1 MPRGDLP
8 KTEFRLL
15 GPVEAWRDEGQLTI
29 AGRKPRAL
37 LAALLLEHGQV
48 VSAEMLIDRVW
59 GDSPP
64 DSARTLVQT
73 YVWVLRRALGDVIE
87 SRPAGYRIRVAPAWT
102 DRDRFAELAARGS
115 VAAADGRHAEA
126 VALFAQ
132 GLDLWRG
139 PALGGIGEALR
150 VAAAGL
156 DEERLV
162 VMEQRA
168 QAQLD
173 AGTPVV
179 LAELRAL
186 VAAHPTR
193 ERARKHLMLA
203 LHRAGRHAEALEVF
217 AQGRQALAD
226 ELGVEPGPDLQALHV
241 SILRAGGEAGGHA
254 SARTVARNGEAR
266 SGEAGG
272 GEAGG
277 ERGDGVPAVVPVP
290 ALLPPA
296 TADFTA
302 RARPLAELVRHLV
315 GAGGDTAATRTALP
329 VCVISGTGGVGKS
342 ALAVEAAH
350 RTAAAYPD
358 GHLYADLSGASAA
371 ATPEEVL
378 ARFLRALGRP
388 VPDGLNERV
397 DLFRTTLA
405 GRRMLLV
412 LDDAGSEAQVR
423 PLLPGAASCAVLVT
437 SRSRLP
443 ALTGAHR
450 IELDVLGPAEA
461 VALLARV
468 AGAERVAA
476 EPAAAQRI
484 ARLCGH
490 LPLAL
495 RTAGARLATRRH
507 WTLHTLVERL
517 SDEYRR
523 LDELAVGDIAVRA
536 SVALSYEALDDG
548 ARRAFRLLGAL
559 GVPDFA
565 PWLVTALLDTD
576 PRTADDTVERLTDAH
591 LLSVV
596 SEGHGGGLRYR
607 LHDLHRVYAA
617 ERATVEDAP
626 QLLRDAATRA
636 LGSWL
641 WLIRR
646 HAAAAPSGELEM
658 CAHYTTARAGAPVAE
673 DAAAWYESEAAALVA
688 AVERAAALDLA
699 LPARE
704 VALAL
709 GSSSFGVANRF
720 EEWWRTH
727 DAAIAATR
735 RAGDRSGEAM
745 LLAGL
750 GQLRYSQDRYGE
762 ALAYFE
768 QARALVEKTDDLRGL
783 AVVLAGTGSVHREQ
797 GRFAAA
803 RAALSRAAEGF
814 RVTRDDA
821 GLGYASRLAASVDL
835 EQGRHEQALT
845 TLKEALSAYR
855 RLGSRRGVALTLRT
869 TGLVHRALGDH
880 PVAER
885 LFEQALGMLQDLGD
899 ELMIAYTRLALSK
912 TRIRLGT
919 ATLPPLLDAL
929 AVCRAHHDTLG
940 EGMALRTLG
949 EFHLAA
955 GRPEQAAEPLLHA
968 LRVWE
973 PLGVPLF
980 RARAMRDL
988 ADVREAQEAYA
999 EAAALRAE
1007 ALAVFTEL
1015 EAREQAES
1023 LVW

>member
-1 MPRGDLP
+1 M
-8 KTEFRLL
+8 TEFRLL
-15 GPVEAWRDEGQLTI
+15 GPVEAWRGEGQLTI

-48 VSAEMLIDRVW
+48 VSAETLIDRVW

-102 DRDRFAELAARGS
+102 DRGRFAELAARGS
-115 VAAADGRHAEA
+115 AAAADGRYAEA
-126 VALFAQ
+126 AALFTQ

-139 PALGGIGEALR
+139 PALGGIGDALG

-179 LAELRAL
+179 VAELRAL

-241 SILRAGGEAGGHA
+241 SILRASGDPTGHA
-254 SARTVARNGEAR
+254 SALTVACGD
-266 SGEAGG
+266 EAGC
-272 GEAGG
+272 EH
-277 ERGDGVPAVVPVP
+277 GDSVPASVPVP

-315 GAGGDTAATRTALP
+315 GAGGDTASTRTALP

-342 ALAVEAAH
+342 ALAVEVAH
-350 RTAAAYPD
+350 RTAEAYPD
-358 GHLYADLSGASAA
+358 GHLYADLSGATTA

-388 VPDGLNERV
+388 VPDSLHERV

-476 EPAAAQRI
+476 EPAAAECI

-507 WTLHTLVERL
+507 WTLRTLVERL

-576 PRTADDTVERLTDAH
+576 PRTADDAVERLTDAH

-596 SEGHGGGLRYR
+596 SGGRGGGLRYR

-617 ERATVEDAP
+617 ERAAAEDAP
-626 QLLRDAATRA
+626 RLLRDAATRA

-845 TLKEALSAYR
+845 TLEEAHHAYR

-955 GRPEQAAEPLLHA
+955 GRPGQAAGPLLHA

-988 ADVREAQEAYA
+988 AEVREAEEAYA
-999 EAAALRAE
+999 EAAALRAD

>member
-1 MPRGDLP
+1 M
-8 KTEFRLL
+8 TEFRLL
-15 GPVEAWRDEGQLTI
+15 GPVEAWRDERRLTI
-29 AGRKPRAL
+29 EGRKPRAL
-37 LAALLLEHGQV
+37 LAALLLERGQV
-48 VSAEMLIDRVW
+48 VSAETLIDRVW
-59 GDSPP
+59 GDFPP

-87 SRPAGYRIRVAPAWT
+87 TKPAGYRIRVASAGT
-102 DRDRFAELAARGS
+102 DRDRFAELAAQGGA
-115 VAAADGRHAEA
+115 AAADGRHAEA
-126 VALFAQ
+126 AALFTQ

-139 PALGGIGEALR
+139 PALGGIGGALA

-156 DEERLV
+156 DEERLSV
-162 VMEQRA
+162 REQRA
-168 QAQLD
+168 QAQLC
-173 AGTPVV
+173 AGTPVD
-179 LAELRAL
+179 LAALRAL

-193 ERARKHLMLA
+193 ERARRHLMQA
-203 LHRAGRHAEALEVF
+203 LYRAGRHAEALEVF

-241 SILRAGGEAGGHA
+241 SILRAGGDPIGQVSAPAAASVPEA
-254 SARTVARNGEAR
+254 E
-266 SGEAGG
+266 

-277 ERGDGVPAVVPVP
+277 ERGASGPMAVPVP

-302 RARPLAELVRHLV
+302 RARPLAELLRHLV
-315 GAGGDTAATRTALP
+315 GAGGDTASTRTALP
-329 VCVISGTGGVGKS
+329 VCVVSGTGGAGKS

-350 RTAAAYPD
+350 RSAEAYPD
-358 GHLYADLSGASAA
+358 GHLYADLSGASAPA
-371 ATPEEVL
+371 NPEEVL

-388 VPDGLNERV
+388 VPDSLHERV
-397 DLFRTTLA
+397 DLYRTTLT

-412 LDDAGSEAQVR
+412 LDDAASEAQVR

-461 VALLARV
+461 LALLARV

-476 EPAAAQRI
+476 EPAAARCI
-484 ARLCGH
+484 ARLCGR

-495 RTAGARLATRRH
+495 RTAGARLAIRRH
-507 WTLHTLVERL
+507 WTLRTMVERL
-517 SDEYRR
+517 SDEHRR

-536 SVALSYEALDDG
+536 SVALSYEALDDR

-576 PRTADDTVERLTDAH
+576 ARAADDIIERLTDAH
-591 LLSVV
+591 LLSVA
-596 SEGHGGGLRYR
+596 SGGRGVGQLRYR

-617 ERATVEDAP
+617 ERAAVEDAP
-626 QLLRDAATRA
+626 QLLRDATTRA

-646 HAAAAPSGELEM
+646 HAVAAPSGELEM
-658 CAHYTTARAGAPVAE
+658 CAHYTTARGGAPVAE
-673 DAAAWYESEAAALVA
+673 DGAAWYEPEAAALVA

-735 RAGDRSGEAM
+735 RAADRSGEAM

-750 GQLRYSQDRYGE
+750 GQT
-762 ALAYFE
+762 AL
-768 QARALVEKTDDLRGL
+768 LPGPL
-783 AVVLAGTGSVHREQ
+783 
-797 GRFAAA
+797 
-803 RAALSRAAEGF
+803 
-814 RVTRDDA
+814 
-821 GLGYASRLAASVDL
+821 
-835 EQGRHEQALT
+835 
-845 TLKEALSAYR
+845 
-855 RLGSRRGVALTLRT
+855 RRGPDVLRT
-869 TGLVHRALGDH
+869 TRWACTSPSRASSRCA
-880 PVAER
+880 P
-885 LFEQALGMLQDLGD
+885 
-899 ELMIAYTRLALSK
+899 TRFPGRRSP
-912 TRIRLGT
+912 TPSGT
-919 ATLPPLLDAL
+919 ATPADPLT
-929 AVCRAHHDTLG
+929 R
-940 EGMALRTLG
+940 
-949 EFHLAA
+949 
-955 GRPEQAAEPLLHA
+955 
-968 LRVWE
+968 
-973 PLGVPLF
+973 
-980 RARAMRDL
+980 
-988 ADVREAQEAYA
+988 
-999 EAAALRAE
+999 
-1007 ALAVFTEL
+1007 
-1015 EAREQAES
+1015 
-1023 LVW
+1023 

>member
-1 MPRGDLP
+1 M
-8 KTEFRLL
+8 TEFRLL
-15 GPVEAWRDEGQLTI
+15 GPVEAWRGEGQLTI

-48 VSAEMLIDRVW
+48 VSAETLIDRVW

-73 YVWVLRRALGDVIE
+73 YVWALRRALGDVIE

-102 DRDRFAELAARGS
+102 DRGRFAELAARGS
-115 VAAADGRHAEA
+115 AAAADGRYAEA
-126 VALFAQ
+126 AALFTQ

-139 PALGGIGEALR
+139 PALGGIGEALS

-179 LAELRAL
+179 VAELRAL

-241 SILRAGGEAGGHA
+241 SILRASGDPTGHA
-254 SARTVARNGEAR
+254 SARTVARGD
-266 SGEAGG
+266 EAGC
-272 GEAGG
+272 EH
-277 ERGDGVPAVVPVP
+277 GDSVPASVPVP

-315 GAGGDTAATRTALP
+315 GAGGDTASTRTALP

-342 ALAVEAAH
+342 ALAVEVAH
-350 RTAAAYPD
+350 RTAEAYPD
-358 GHLYADLSGASAA
+358 GHLYADLSGATTA

-388 VPDGLNERV
+388 VPDSLHERV

-476 EPAAAQRI
+476 EPAAAQCI

-507 WTLHTLVERL
+507 WTLRTLVERL

-596 SEGHGGGLRYR
+596 SGGRGGGLRYR

-617 ERATVEDAP
+617 ERAAAEDAP
-626 QLLRDAATRA
+626 RLLRDAATRA

-845 TLKEALSAYR
+845 TLEEAHHAYR

-955 GRPEQAAEPLLHA
+955 GRPGQAAGPLLHA

-988 ADVREAQEAYA
+988 AEVREAEEAYA
-999 EAAALRAE
+999 EAAALRAD

>member
-1 MPRGDLP
+1 M
-8 KTEFRLL
+8 TEFRLL
-15 GPVEAWRDEGQLTI
+15 GPVEAWSDEGQLAI
-29 AGRKPRAL
+29 EGRKPRAL
-37 LAALLLEHGQV
+37 LAALLLERGQV
-48 VSAEMLIDRVW
+48 VSAETLIDRVW
-59 GDSPP
+59 GDFPP

-87 SRPAGYRIRVAPAWT
+87 TRPAGYRIRVASAAT
-102 DRDRFAELAARGS
+102 DRDRFAELTAQGS
-115 VAAADGRHAEA
+115 AAAADGRHAEA
-126 VALFAQ
+126 AALFTQ
-132 GLDLWRG
+132 GLGLWRG
-139 PALGGIGEALR
+139 PALGGIGGALG
-150 VAAAGL
+150 VVAAGL
-156 DEERLV
+156 DEARLA
-162 VMEQRA
+162 VMEQRV
-168 QAQLD
+168 QAQLA
-173 AGTPVV
+173 AGTQVD

-193 ERARKHLMLA
+193 ERARTHLMQA
-203 LHRAGRHAEALEVF
+203 LYRAGRHAEALEVF
-217 AQGRQALAD
+217 AQGRQALAA

-241 SILRAGGEAGGHA
+241 SILRAGSAPTGHA
-254 SARTVARNGEAR
+254 PAPTAARVPEA
-266 SGEAGG
+266 EGG
-272 GEAGG
+272 AGG
-277 ERGDGVPAVVPVP
+277 ERGDGDPAAVPVP

-315 GAGGDTAATRTALP
+315 GAGRGNAPTRTAP
-329 VCVISGTGGVGKS
+329 SVCVVSGTGGVGKS

-350 RTAAAYPD
+350 RTAEAYPD
-358 GHLYADLSGASAA
+358 GHLYADLSGATAPA
-371 ATPEEVL
+371 NPEEVL

-388 VPDGLNERV
+388 VPDSLHERV
-397 DLFRTTLA
+397 DLYRTTLA

-412 LDDAGSEAQVR
+412 LDDAGCEAQVR
-423 PLLPGAASCAVLVT
+423 PLLPGTASCAVLVT

-443 ALTGAHR
+443 ALTGVHR

-476 EPAAAQRI
+476 EPAAARCI
-484 ARLCGH
+484 ARLCGR

-507 WTLHTLVERL
+507 WTLRTMVERL
-517 SDEYRR
+517 SDEHRR

-536 SVALSYEALDDG
+536 SVALSYEALDDR

-576 PRTADDTVERLTDAH
+576 ARTADDTVERLTDAH
-591 LLSVV
+591 LLSVA
-596 SEGHGGGLRYR
+596 SGGHGVGLRYR

-617 ERATVEDAP
+617 ERAAAEDAP
-626 QLLRDAATRA
+626 QLLRDATTRA

-658 CAHYTTARAGAPVAE
+658 CAHYTTARAGAPVNE

-688 AVERAAALDLA
+688 AVERAAALDLSV
-699 LPARE
+699 PARE

-750 GQLRYSQDRYGE
+750 GQLRYSQDRYAE
-762 ALAYFE
+762 ALTYFE
-768 QARALVEKTDDLRGL
+768 QARALVERTEDLRSL
-783 AVVLAGTGSVHREQ
+783 AVVLAGAGSVHREQ

-803 RAALSRAAEGF
+803 RTALSRAAEGF
-814 RVTRDDA
+814 RVSRDDA

-845 TLKEALSAYR
+845 TLEEAHGAYR

-880 PVAER
+880 FAAER
-885 LFEQALGMLQDLGD
+885 LFEEALRMLQDLGD
-899 ELMIAYTRLALSK
+899 ELMIAYTLQALSK

-940 EGMALRTLG
+940 EGMVLRTLG

-955 GRPEQAAEPLLHA
+955 GRPGQAAGSLLHA

-988 ADVREAQEAYA
+988 AEAREAEGACA
-999 EAAALRAE
+999 EAAALRGD

>member
-1 MPRGDLP
+1 M
-8 KTEFRLL
+8 TEFRLL
-15 GPVEAWRDEGQLTI
+15 GPVEAWRGEGQLTI

-48 VSAEMLIDRVW
+48 VSAETLIDRVW

-102 DRDRFAELAARGS
+102 DRGRFAELAARGS
-115 VAAADGRHAEA
+115 AAAADGRYAEA
-126 VALFAQ
+126 AALFTQ

-139 PALGGIGEALR
+139 PALGGIGDALG

-179 LAELRAL
+179 VAELRAL

-241 SILRAGGEAGGHA
+241 SILRASDDPTGHA
-254 SARTVARNGEAR
+254 SALTVARGD
-266 SGEAGG
+266 EAGC
-272 GEAGG
+272 EH
-277 ERGDGVPAVVPVP
+277 GDSVPASVPVP

-315 GAGGDTAATRTALP
+315 GAGGDTASTRTALP

-342 ALAVEAAH
+342 ALAVEVAH
-350 RTAAAYPD
+350 RTAEAYPD
-358 GHLYADLSGASAA
+358 GHLYADLSGATTA

-388 VPDGLNERV
+388 VPDSLHERV

-476 EPAAAQRI
+476 EPAAAECI

-507 WTLHTLVERL
+507 WTLRTLVERL

-576 PRTADDTVERLTDAH
+576 PRTADDAVERLTDAH

-596 SEGHGGGLRYR
+596 SGGRGGGLRYR

-617 ERATVEDAP
+617 ERAAAEDAP
-626 QLLRDAATRA
+626 RLLRDAATRA

-845 TLKEALSAYR
+845 TLEEAHHAYR

-880 PVAER
+880 SVAER

-955 GRPEQAAEPLLHA
+955 GRPGQAAGPLLHA

-988 ADVREAQEAYA
+988 AEVREAEEAYA
-999 EAAALRAE
+999 EAAALRAD

>member
-1 MPRGDLP
+1 M
-8 KTEFRLL
+8 TEFRLL
-15 GPVEAWRDEGQLTI
+15 GPVEAWNDEGQLTI
-29 AGRKPRAL
+29 EGRKPRAL
-37 LAALLLEHGQV
+37 LAALLLERGQV
-48 VSAEMLIDRVW
+48 VSAETLIDRVW
-59 GDSPP
+59 GDFPP

-73 YVWVLRRALGDVIE
+73 YVWALRRVLGDVIE
-87 SRPAGYRIRVAPAWT
+87 TKPAGYRIRVASAAT
-102 DRDRFAELAARGS
+102 DRDRFAELTARGGA
-115 VAAADGRHAEA
+115 AAADGRYAEA
-126 VALFAQ
+126 AALFTR
-132 GLDLWRG
+132 GLGLWRG
-139 PALGGIGEALR
+139 PALGGIGGALG

-156 DEERLV
+156 DEERLA

-168 QAQLD
+168 QAQLGAD
-173 AGTPVV
+173 TQVD

-193 ERARKHLMLA
+193 ERARTHLMQA
-203 LHRAGRHAEALEVF
+203 LYRAGRHAEALEVF
-217 AQGRQALAD
+217 AQGRQVLDA
-226 ELGVEPGPDLQALHV
+226 ELGVEPGPDLQAMHV
-241 SILRAGGEAGGHA
+241 SILRAGGAPTGHA
-254 SARTVARNGEAR
+254 SAPTAARVPDAEGEADGGAD
-266 SGEAGG
+266 GEADGG
-272 GEAGG
+272 ADG
-277 ERGDGVPAVVPVP
+277 ERGDSGPVDVPVP

-315 GAGGDTAATRTALP
+315 GAGGDAAPARTALP
-329 VCVISGTGGVGKS
+329 VCVVSGTGGVGKS

-350 RTAAAYPD
+350 RTAGAYPD
-358 GHLYADLSGASAA
+358 GHLYADLSGATAPAS
-371 ATPEEVL
+371 PEEVL

-388 VPDGLNERV
+388 VPDSLQERV
-397 DLFRTTLA
+397 DLYRTALA

-412 LDDAGSEAQVR
+412 LDDAGCEAQVR
-423 PLLPGAASCAVLVT
+423 PLLPGTASCAVVVT

-468 AGAERVAA
+468 AGAERVSA
-476 EPAAAQRI
+476 EPAAARCI
-484 ARLCGH
+484 ARLCGR

-507 WTLHTLVERL
+507 WTLRTMVERL
-517 SDEYRR
+517 SDEHRR

-536 SVALSYEALDDG
+536 SVALSYDALDER

-576 PRTADDTVERLTDAH
+576 ACAADDTVERLTDAH
-591 LLSVV
+591 LLSVA
-596 SEGHGGGLRYR
+596 SDGHGVGLRYR

-617 ERATVEDAP
+617 ERAAAEDTP
-626 QLLRDAATRA
+626 QLLRDATTRA

-646 HAAAAPSGELEM
+646 HAAAAPSGELET

-673 DAAAWYESEAAALVA
+673 DAGTWYESEAAALVA

-699 LPARE
+699 VPARE

-750 GQLRYSQDRYGE
+750 GQLRYSQDRYAE
-762 ALAYFE
+762 ALTYFE
-768 QARALVEKTDDLRGL
+768 QAGALVEKTEDLRSL

-803 RAALSRAAEGF
+803 RAALARAAEGF
-814 RVTRDDA
+814 RVSRDDA

-845 TLKEALSAYR
+845 TLEEAHGAYR

-869 TGLVHRALGDH
+869 TGLVHRALGEH
-880 PVAER
+880 FAAER
-885 LFEQALGMLQDLGD
+885 LFEEALGMLRDLGD
-899 ELMIAYTRLALSK
+899 ELMTAYTLQALSK

-940 EGMALRTLG
+940 EGMVLRTLG

-955 GRPEQAAEPLLHA
+955 GRPGQAAGALLHA

-988 ADVREAQEAYA
+988 AEVREAEGACA
-999 EAAALRAE
+999 EAAALRAD

>member
-1 MPRGDLP
+1 M
-8 KTEFRLL
+8 TEFRLL
-15 GPVEAWRDEGQLTI
+15 GPVEAWRGEGQLTI

-48 VSAEMLIDRVW
+48 VSAETLIDRVW

-115 VAAADGRHAEA
+115 AAAADGRYAEA
-126 VALFAQ
+126 AALFTQ

-139 PALGGIGEALR
+139 PALGGIGDALG

-179 LAELRAL
+179 VAELRAL

-241 SILRAGGEAGGHA
+241 SILRASGDPTGHA
-254 SARTVARNGEAR
+254 SARTVARGD
-266 SGEAGG
+266 EAGC
-272 GEAGG
+272 EH
-277 ERGDGVPAVVPVP
+277 GDSVPASVPVP

-315 GAGGDTAATRTALP
+315 GAGGDTASTRTALP

-342 ALAVEAAH
+342 ALAVEVAH

-358 GHLYADLSGASAA
+358 GHLYADLSGATTA

-388 VPDGLNERV
+388 VPDSLHERV

-476 EPAAAQRI
+476 EPAAAECI

-507 WTLHTLVERL
+507 WTLRTLVERL

-576 PRTADDTVERLTDAH
+576 PRTADDAVERLTDAH

-596 SEGHGGGLRYR
+596 SGGRGGGLRYR

-617 ERATVEDAP
+617 ERAAAEDP
-626 QLLRDAATRA
+626 PRLLRDAATRA

-845 TLKEALSAYR
+845 TLEEAHHAYR

-880 PVAER
+880 TVAER

-955 GRPEQAAEPLLHA
+955 GRPGQAAGPLLHA

-988 ADVREAQEAYA
+988 AEVREAEEAYA
-999 EAAALRAE
+999 EAAALRAD

>member
-1 MPRGDLP
+1 M
-8 KTEFRLL
+8 TEFRLL
-15 GPVEAWRDEGQLTI
+15 GPVEAWRDEVQLTI
-29 AGRKPRAL
+29 EGRKPRAL
-37 LAALLLEHGQV
+37 LAALLLERGQV
-48 VSAEMLIDRVW
+48 VSAEKLIDRVW
-59 GDSPP
+59 GDFPP

-73 YVWVLRRALGDVIE
+73 YVWALRRALGDVIE
-87 SRPAGYRIRVAPAWT
+87 TKPAGYRIRAASAAT
-102 DRDRFAELAARGS
+102 DRDRFAELTAQGH
-115 VAAADGRHAEA
+115 AAATDGRHAEA
-126 VALFAQ
+126 AALFTQAL
-132 GLDLWRG
+132 GLWRG
-139 PALGGIGEALR
+139 PALGGIGGALG

-156 DEERLV
+156 DEERLA

-168 QAQLD
+168 QAQLG
-173 AGTPVV
+173 AGTPVD

-193 ERARKHLMLA
+193 ERARTHLMQA
-203 LHRAGRHAEALEVF
+203 LYRAGRHAEALEVF

-241 SILRAGGEAGGHA
+241 AILRAGGDPPEA
-254 SARTVARNGEAR
+254 E
-266 SGEAGG
+266 

-277 ERGDGVPAVVPVP
+277 ERGEGDPAAVPVP

-302 RARPLAELVRHLV
+302 RARPLAELVRHLD
-315 GAGGDTAATRTALP
+315 GAGGDAASTPTALR
-329 VCVISGTGGVGKS
+329 VCVVSGTGGVGKS

-350 RTAAAYPD
+350 RTAEAYPD
-358 GHLYADLSGASAA
+358 GQLYADLSGATAPA
-371 ATPEEVL
+371 NPEEVL

-388 VPDGLNERV
+388 VPDSLHERV
-397 DLFRTTLA
+397 DLYRSTLA

-423 PLLPGAASCAVLVT
+423 PLLPGAASCAVLIT

-476 EPAAAQRI
+476 EPAAARCI
-484 ARLCGH
+484 ARLCGR

-507 WTLHTLVERL
+507 WTLRTMVERL
-517 SDEYRR
+517 SDEHRR

-576 PRTADDTVERLTDAH
+576 ACSADDTVERLTDAH
-591 LLSVV
+591 LLSVA
-596 SEGHGGGLRYR
+596 SGGHGVGLRYR

-617 ERATVEDAP
+617 ERAAAEDTP
-626 QLLRDAATRA
+626 QLLRDATTRA

-658 CAHYTTARAGAPVAE
+658 CAHYTTVRAGAPVAE
-673 DAAAWYESEAAALVA
+673 DPAVWYESEAAALVA

-699 LPARE
+699 VPARE

-750 GQLRYSQDRYGE
+750 GQLRYSQDRYAE
-762 ALAYFE
+762 ALTYFE
-768 QARALVEKTDDLRGL
+768 QARALVEEADDLRSL

-803 RAALSRAAEGF
+803 RAALSRSAEGF
-814 RVTRDDA
+814 RVSRDDA

-845 TLKEALSAYR
+845 TLEEAHSAYR

-880 PVAER
+880 SAAER
-885 LFEQALGMLQDLGD
+885 LFEQALGMLRDLGD
-899 ELMIAYTRLALSK
+899 ELMIAYTLQALSK

-929 AVCRAHHDTLG
+929 AICRAHHDPLG
-940 EGMALRTLG
+940 EGMVLRTLG

-955 GRPEQAAEPLLHA
+955 GRPGQAAGPLLHA

-988 ADVREAQEAYA
+988 AEVRETQGAYA
-999 EAAALRAE
+999 EATALRAD